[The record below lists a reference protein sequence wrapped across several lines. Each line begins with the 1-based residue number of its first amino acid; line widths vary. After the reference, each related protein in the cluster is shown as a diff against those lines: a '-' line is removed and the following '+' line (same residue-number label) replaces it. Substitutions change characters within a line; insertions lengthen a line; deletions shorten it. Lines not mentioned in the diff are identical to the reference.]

1 VCSGSGEINLFSFWV
16 LFADTAFVQCPLTLD
31 YETLKM
37 FLNEL
42 KPDQIPELDTD
53 LGAAIPTGLI
63 AFDFTSQTDKV
74 ILLITDGEDNE
85 KQGLAAARKALGK
98 GEKIFI
104 FGMGEPAGGPVPAG
118 DGKGGFKKGQRRE
131 AYFFPNLTKA
141 VLKKWRKPC
150 QTISRRTVP
159 GFCDFRSPGKNG
171 MVSSRK

>member
-1 VCSGSGEINLFSFWV
+1 MCSGSGEINLFSFWV

-53 LGAAIPTGLI
+53 LDAAIPTGLI

-98 GEKIFI
+98 GVKIFI
-104 FGMGEPAGGPVPAG
+104 FGMGEPTGGRCLPVTERAALKK
-118 DGKGGFKKGQRRE
+118 DKGGKLI
-131 AYFFPNLTKA
+131 FF
-141 VLKKWRKPC
+141 
-150 QTISRRTVP
+150 RT
-159 GFCDFRSPGKNG
+159 
-171 MVSSRK
+171 